1 MDMQKLFSLEG
12 RVALVTGGAYG
23 IGFAMA
29 EALASARAK
38 IAFNC
43 RSQEHLDKALADY
56 AARGVEAKGYIADVT
71 DENQVKGL
79 IAKIESDLGLSLI
92 HI

>member
-29 EALASARAK
+29 EALASAGAK

-56 AARGVEAKGYIADVT
+56 AASTWTRRWRTTPPGAWRPRAISPT
-71 DENQVKGL
+71 SRT
-79 IAKIESDLGLSLI
+79 KIR
-92 HI
+92 